1 MLFRILA
8 SAAFAI
14 TLGLAACDAPEG
26 DGTAPQQQPQQQ
38 QPTQQ

>member
-8 SAAFAI
+8 SAAFVI
-14 TLGLAACDAPEG
+14 GLGLAACDAPEG
-26 DGTAPQQQPQQQ
+26 DGGMQQQPQQQ

>member
-8 SAAFAI
+8 GATFVI
-14 TLGLAACDAPEG
+14 GLALAGCDAPEG